1 MLMKQD
7 RQFKGLPME
16 PTPSEIF
23 RQHLDE
29 LIPTDDKIIIDENS
43 KEFKEKVERYS
54 KENMSRLKNSQ
65 NSSSGQQK
73 VPSSKQ
79 DESGSML
86 QKSAPQE
93 GSLYNS
99 KSIHSSKRPPSG
111 KPPDTSYRLPPIAQ
125 GKNPRLSA
133 KGRQD
138 SIGRPSSGS

>member
-1 MLMKQD
+1 MKQD

-79 DESGSML
+79 DESGSI
-86 QKSAPQE
+86 QQNSAP
-93 GSLYNS
+93 
-99 KSIHSSKRPPSG
+99 
-111 KPPDTSYRLPPIAQ
+111 
-125 GKNPRLSA
+125 
-133 KGRQD
+133 
-138 SIGRPSSGS
+138 